1 LRPRKSGLKRQLTS
15 YKRFNLYEIFYDR
28 TRKGEPLNT
37 GDCLIEVTT
46 YVGLT
51 VVIQCSSKYDLQPD
65 KY

>member
-1 LRPRKSGLKRQLTS
+1 MTFPPRIIVYLIIK
-15 YKRFNLYEIFYDR
+15 YR